1 MYPAPDR
8 QPLFRFA
15 AVSVLLH
22 LLAAGAWHYVH
33 PPAAPARAPRVLA
46 LQLQPAR
53 PMAPGAHTSAARQA
67 AGSAEPARQAPASH
81 AQPAMRAPSPAPTA
95 AAAATP
101 RHDTIIR
108 EPHVPPAQDTVAAA
122 REPAAEARVRAAVQA
137 AFRARFEY
145 PRRAR
150 LKGWQGTVVIALRIL
165 PDGGVRD
172 VRIADS
178 SGIAVLDRAAL
189 QSLRDLRVPQ
199 AVAWMAGREM
209 DMIIPVQYRL
219 TGS

>member
-1 MYPAPDR
+1 MNPAPDR
-8 QPLFRFA
+8 QPLLRFVA
-15 AVSVLLH
+15 ASVLLH
-22 LLAAGAWHYVH
+22 LLAAGAWQYGH
-33 PPAAPARAPRVLA
+33 PPAAPARAPQVLA
-46 LQLQPAR
+46 IQLQAAR
-53 PMAPGAHTSAARQA
+53 PAAPGAHTADPRRA
-67 AGSAEPARQAPASH
+67 AGSAEPVRPAPARH
-81 AQPAMRAPSPAPTA
+81 AQPAAQVPSPALTT

-101 RHDTIIR
+101 RHATIIR
-108 EPHVPPAQDTVAAA
+108 EPRDQPAQDTVAAV
-122 REPAAEARVRAAVQA
+122 REPSAEARVRAAVHA

-165 PDGGVRD
+165 PDGGVRN

-178 SGIAVLDRAAL
+178 SGIDVLDRAAL
-189 QSLRDLRVPQ
+189 RSLQDLRVPQ

-209 DMIIPVQYRL
+209 DMIIPVEYRL